1 VKYISFDAK
10 SGNLLIMVFV
20 YFYLK
25 KKTNFYNK
33 APIANVN
40 PVIFIFCDSAMFIPS
55 VFWLFSGAV
64 VAIPSTLIFVQ

>member
-10 SGNLLIMVFV
+10 SENLLIMVFV

-25 KKTNFYNK
+25 KKFYNK

-64 VAIPSTLIFVQ
+64 VSIPSTLIFVQ